1 MQSNNIL
8 VISNN
13 KEIGATISDKIK
25 LLRECDVIK
34 VVSYI
39 EAISELNTKQ
49 PSVILLHCANYD
61 SVNIVK
67 EIRKLKSL
75 DKVPVIFIT
84 DTFIED
90 LLLFAFD
97 NGIDDFFFLSDPDS
111 IILTRIFLTIQKS
124 VLYKQIE
131 NDKDILT
138 AANIIDKETGLYTK
152 EHVSALY
159 PQLFKRYCD
168 ENVENAVFM
177 CLKITFSDTS
187 KTSFKK
193 TAKKVKSILR
203 GNDEA
208 AFAKNHLLYIILNN
222 AGLKGAQVVF
232 SKIKNSLGNTAS
244 CYAACAEINAEFEK
258 LEHVLLNTL
267 NQQVNDKEDFNY
279 IKNINISQRKTTG
292 EEKTGILSD
301 PNARKNYFDS
311 LDEIIAPV
319 FYQVQTSASSILP
332 EADITFDVSENESV
346 FSIKQNEITTNVI
359 ITFPSFVK
367 LVIDIKHKEKN
378 STPMVRRLTYT
389 VEEFSEEKLSSI
401 LNDVVKEFSAK
412 LNLNKIYNSD

>member
-1 MQSNNIL
+1 MQSNYIL

-13 KEIGATISDKIK
+13 EEIGATISDKIK

-49 PSVILLHCANYD
+49 PSVILLYCANYD

-84 DTFIED
+84 DTFVED
-90 LLLFAFD
+90 LLLYAFD
-97 NGIDDFFFLSDPDS
+97 SGIDDFFFLSDPDS

-152 EHVSALY
+152 EHVSAIY
-159 PQLFKRYCD
+159 AKLFSRCCD

-177 CLKITFSDTS
+177 CLKLEFSDTQ
-187 KTSFKK
+187 KGRFKK
-193 TAKKVKSILR
+193 TAKKIKSLLR

-208 AFAKNHLLYIILNN
+208 AFAKNHLLYIILYN
-222 AGLKGAQVVF
+222 AGLKGAHVVF
-232 SKIKNSLGNTAS
+232 SRIKNSLENIAS
-244 CYAACAEINAEFEK
+244 CYAASAEINVEFEK
-258 LEHVLLNTL
+258 LEHILLNTL
-267 NQQVNDKEDFNY
+267 NEQINDKEDFNY
-279 IKNINISQRKTTG
+279 IKDISILAKDSSD
-292 EEKTGILSD
+292 EDKNGILQKG
-301 PNARKNYFDS
+301 NARKNYFDS
-311 LDEIIAPV
+311 LDDIIAPV
-319 FYQVQTSASSILP
+319 FYRVQTSASSILP
-332 EADITFDVSENESV
+332 EADIKFDISENESI
-346 FSIKQNEITTNVI
+346 FSIKQNEITTEVV

-378 STPMVRRLTYT
+378 GTPLVRRLTYT
-389 VEEFSEEKLSSI
+389 IEEFSEEKLSSI

>member
-1 MQSNNIL
+1 MQSNYIL
-8 VISNN
+8 IISNN

-84 DTFIED
+84 DTFVED
-90 LLLFAFD
+90 LLLYAFD

-138 AANIIDKETGLYTK
+138 AANIIDKDTGFYTK
-152 EHVSALY
+152 EHVSAIY
-159 PQLFKRYCD
+159 KKLFNRCCD

-177 CLKITFSDTS
+177 CLKVAFSDTQ

-193 TAKKVKSILR
+193 TAKKIKSLLR
-203 GNDEA
+203 GSDEA
-208 AFAKNHLLYIILNN
+208 AFGRHHLFYIVLYN
-222 AGLKGAQVVF
+222 AGVKGAQVVF
-232 SKIKNSLGNTAS
+232 SRIKNSFEKVGE
-244 CYAACAEINAEFEK
+244 CYAVSAKINTEFEK
-258 LEHVLLNTL
+258 TEPVLLNAL
-267 NQQVNDKEDFNY
+267 KEQISNKDDFHY
-279 IKNINISQRKTTG
+279 IEDVLFGKRQNEAKQGDLVIIEGSPKKNS
-292 EEKTGILSD
+292 
-301 PNARKNYFDS
+301 FDS

-319 FYQVQTSASSILP
+319 FYQVQTAASSMLP
-332 EADITFDVSENESV
+332 DAEIKFDVSENESV
-346 FSIKQNEITTNVI
+346 FSVKQNDMKTDVVITI
-359 ITFPSFVK
+359 PSFVK
-367 LVIDIKHKEKN
+367 IVIDIKHKEKN
-378 STPMVRRLTYT
+378 GTPLVRRLTYT
-389 VEEFSEEKLSSI
+389 VEEFSDEKLSSI
-401 LNDVVKEFSAK
+401 LYDVIKEFRAK
-412 LNLNKIYNSD
+412 LNLNKIYNAD

>member
-1 MQSNNIL
+1 MQSNYIL

-13 KEIGATISDKIK
+13 EEIGATISDKIK

-49 PSVILLHCANYD
+49 PSVILLYCANYD

-84 DTFIED
+84 DTFVED
-90 LLLFAFD
+90 LLLYAFD

-111 IILTRIFLTIQKS
+111 IILTRIFLTIQKA

-131 NDKDILT
+131 NDKDILK

-152 EHVSALY
+152 EHVSSIY
-159 PQLFKRYCD
+159 TKLFNRCCD

-177 CLKITFSDTS
+177 CLKLAFSDTQ
-187 KTSFKK
+187 KGRFKK
-193 TAKKVKSILR
+193 TAKKIKSLLR

-208 AFAKNHLLYIILNN
+208 AFAKNHLLYIILYN

-232 SKIKNSLGNTAS
+232 SRIKNSLENIAS
-244 CYAACAEINAEFEK
+244 CYAASSEINAEFEK

-279 IKNINISQRKTTG
+279 IKNINILNKDSTS
-292 EEKTGILSD
+292 EEKTEILPSA
-301 PNARKNYFDS
+301 NSRKNYFDS

-319 FYQVQTSASSILP
+319 FYRIQTSASSILP
-332 EADITFDVSENESV
+332 EADIKFDVSENESV
-346 FSIKQNEITTNVI
+346 FSIRQNEMITDVV

-378 STPMVRRLTYT
+378 GTPLVRRLTYT
-389 VEEFSEEKLSSI
+389 IEEFSEEKLSSI